1 MRAERDNL
9 HALTA
14 VTDASAQR
22 AESIGGEL
30 TWLCPRCPVTL
41 GEGHLRDRQRSGFWL
56 NHTAGRAWTWL
67 ILREEDPAGWPVVR
81 FVGETVSL

>member
-1 MRAERDNL
+1 M
-9 HALTA
+9 TA
-14 VTDASAQR
+14 PTACPSGGRTESA
-22 AESIGGEL
+22 IGGEL